1 MHLNYR
7 KNIMVLCECVKDIR
21 GRYAP
26 ELYDGSFSYAN
37 KGIITYASLF
47 VFAGRIIIGVSGDV
61 K

>member
-1 MHLNYR
+1 M
-7 KNIMVLCECVKDIR
+7 LCEGVKR
-21 GRYAP
+21 YSGGYAP

-37 KGIITYASLF
+37 KGIITYASLL